1 MIAYA
6 QSRAQRTA
14 GGQAAAFAGEES
26 WDGRRRFARLYE
38 RLALPG
44 LSRAGRYDAL
54 VTLGRLGLYELRA
67 ESLHLAA
74 PRGTAGEDQVALSA
88 KRVFGIGDPILLDR
102 RAIALAE
109 AAGVAIE
116 ALDLALFNW
125 GSPQRATMG
134 FRPVEEPD
142 SREIAAVLGL

>member
-6 QSRAQRTA
+6 QWAQRTA

-26 WDGRRRFARLYE
+26 WDDRRRFARLYE

-74 PRGTAGEDQVALSA
+74 PRGTAGEDQVVSSA

-102 RAIALAE
+102 RASALAE
-109 AAGVAIE
+109 AAGVPIE

-134 FRPVEEPD
+134 FRPAEEPD
-142 SREIAAVLGL
+142 GAGVAAALGL